1 MKVGLVKR
9 PRLLTVAVALTV
21 GAALAV
27 LGDGPASAAAVA
39 PAVDGAASGGAV
51 IVVLADQHAAVPL
64 KAQGALRTTDTRSDQ
79 QSIVSDMKANGGTD
93 ITQLVSVNAVAAHL
107 SAAEVSRLR
116 SNPAVARIVPDDTI
130 DVAPSTTGPQGPP
143 ARLNQR
149 LCPANPADPLLEP
162 EALSVMH
169 VETDNPDDPNQ
180 ASRIATGKGVI
191 VAIQGMNDLAGN
203 PNFQRAD
210 GSHVVIDAPDYTAD
224 HSDGEFYGDA
234 SSVAGQGLITYD
246 FAKELPFSGLPAG
259 CTFRIKG
266 VAPDASLVDSAQ
278 IDTPPSST
286 GLPESQVVAGIDHAV
301 VVDHADVLS
310 ESFGFRQQP
319 GRYSVFYAANDAAIA
334 AGVTVVVSSGDS
346 GVSGTVSS
354 PATDPLAIAVGGTN
368 TLRLTA
374 QAYGFTGW
382 INNDITP
389 LSSGGTAPNNRVVDL
404 VAPGY
409 GGEAAC
415 SPTGSDCPT
424 NTQTEAFGGTSQSC
438 PLVAGAVADVIQAY
452 ADTHSGTKPTPALI
466 KQILTSTAQDIGA
479 PADEQGAGLLDVN
492 AAVRAAQQE
501 PGSTTRHDPHSLI
514 ASPSQLDITAPA
526 GISSQTVSLFNTS
539 DRSTEVR
546 GSYRVLGAPTQFG
559 HTVTEAVSA
568 PDPTLPLPAAGA
580 QAAAPITFNVA
591 PGLDR
596 LGVDMITPDPTNAT
610 ILSFTLVDPA
620 GRLAQISYDFGVP
633 STQAGGIGSV
643 SNIQHVEVAFPHPGR
658 WTAKILW
665 ANGRAH
671 LQSPPNVPGTFTGD
685 ISFRTTAQ
693 RFVTLPASRSV
704 RIPAHTSVAVP
715 LRVLMPTTPGDHPE
729 SVQFSA
735 DNGAR
740 TSLPVLR
747 RTLIP
752 SSGGAF
758 NTTITSTVGRGVGQI
773 STYNLDVPQGKQD
786 LDVAFHGMDASP
798 DNRVTYFLIDP
809 TGVVVSRITT
819 PTTSATPADVTL
831 IQPNPTAGRW
841 EIDVELN
848 LTTSG
853 LEFTQT
859 VAGNVTYDTPP
870 PPVIAAG

>member
-1 MKVGLVKR
+1 MKVGLVNR
-9 PRLLTVAVALTV
+9 PRLITVAVALTL
-21 GAALAV
+21 GTGLAV
-27 LGDGPASAAAVA
+27 PAAAATVA
-39 PAVDGAASGGAV
+39 PAVNGAASGGAV
-51 IVVLADQHAAVPL
+51 IVVLKDQHATVPL
-64 KAQGALRTTDTRSDQ
+64 KTTQRTTDTRSDQ
-79 QSIVSDMKANGGTD
+79 QSIVSDMKANGGTS
-93 ITQLVSVNAVAAHL
+93 ITQLISVNAVAAHL
-107 SAAEVSRLR
+107 SAEEVSRLQ
-116 SNPAVARIVPDDTI
+116 SNPAVAQIVPDDTI
-130 DVAPSTTGPQGPP
+130 DIAPGTTGPQGKP
-143 ARLNQR
+143 AKLSQQ
-149 LCPANPADPLLEP
+149 LCPTNPADPLLEP
-162 EALSVMH
+162 EALSVTH
-169 VETDNPDDPNQ
+169 TETNANDPNQ

-191 VAIQGMNDLAGN
+191 VAIEGMNDLAGN

-234 SSVAGQGLITYD
+234 SSVAGQGLVTYD

-266 VAPDASLVDSAQ
+266 VAPDASLVDSSQ

-374 QAYGFTGW
+374 QAYGYTGW
-382 INNDITP
+382 INNNITP

-415 SPTGSDCPT
+415 SPTGTDCPA

-479 PADEQGAGLLDVN
+479 PADEQGAGLVDVN

-501 PGSTTRHDPHSLI
+501 PGASTSSHGTNSLI

-526 GISSQTVSLFNTS
+526 GVSSQTVNLFNTS
-539 DRSTEVR
+539 SEPTEVR
-546 GSYRVLGAPTQFG
+546 GSYRVLSPATQFG
-559 HTVTEAVSA
+559 KTVTEAVSA
-568 PDPTLPLPAAGA
+568 PSLPLPAAGG
-580 QAAAPITFNVA
+580 QAAAPITFTVP

-596 LGVDMITPDPTNAT
+596 LGVDMLTPDPTNAT
-610 ILSFTLVDPA
+610 ILSFTLVDPT
-620 GRLAQISYDFGVP
+620 GRLTQISYDFGVP
-633 STQAGGIGSV
+633 STTPGGIGSV
-643 SNIQHVEVAFPHPGR
+643 PNIQHVEVAFPKAGH

-671 LQSPPNVPGTFTGD
+671 LQSPPNLPGTFTGN

-693 RFVTLPASRSV
+693 HFVTLPATRSV
-704 RIPAHTSVAVP
+704 RIPAHASVAVP
-715 LRVLMPTTPGDHPE
+715 LRVLMPTAPGDHPE
-729 SVQFSA
+729 SVQFTA

-740 TSLPVLR
+740 TSLPVVR

-773 STYNLDVPQGKQD
+773 STYNIDVPQGKPE
-786 LDVAFHGMDASP
+786 LSVAFHGVDASP
-798 DNRVTYFLIDP
+798 DNRVTYFLLDP
-809 TGVVVSRITT
+809 TGTVVSRITT
-819 PTTSATPADVTL
+819 PAAGQPTADATLV
-831 IQPNPTAGRW
+831 QPNPVAGRW

-848 LTTSG
+848 LTVSG
-853 LEFTQT
+853 QEFTQT
-859 VAGNVTYDTPP
+859 VAGNVTYNAVTA
-870 PPVIAAG
+870 AAG